1 MTADDLVVL
10 YELDPEP
17 ALPPVR
23 LADCDLEFHRRRATR
38 DIWCIAVGPLGAWPF
53 PVVEHEML
61 ARVRATGPDPLRPR
75 GRPVAGL
82 RVDIDDNVAIVMRAR
97 GQRLEGTYVYADG
110 SPFGGFGGGLPSARR
125 RTLREFIAD
134 LLSGRGGSPIQTFTA
149 VDSAGADSPRSKP

>member
-10 YELDPEP
+10 YDLDPEP

-38 DIWCIAVGPLGAWPF
+38 DIWCIAVGPVGALPF

-61 ARVRATGPDPLRPR
+61 ARVRASGPDPLRPR
-75 GRPVAGL
+75 GRTVAGL
-82 RVDIDDNVAIVMRAR
+82 RVDIDDNIAIVMRAR
-97 GQRLEGTYVYADG
+97 GQRLEGTYVYTDG
-110 SPFGGFGGGLPSARR
+110 SPFGGFGGALPSARR
-125 RTLREFIAD
+125 RTLREYIAD

-149 VDSAGADSPRSKP
+149 VDSADADSPRSKP